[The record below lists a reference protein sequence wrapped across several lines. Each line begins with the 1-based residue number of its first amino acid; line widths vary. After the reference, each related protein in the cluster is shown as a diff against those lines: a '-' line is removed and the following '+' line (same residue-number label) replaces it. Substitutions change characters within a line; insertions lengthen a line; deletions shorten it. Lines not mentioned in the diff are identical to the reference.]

1 MKSVY
6 SKNDLVD
13 WSKCYIL
20 TKFAGHKFIKMFSK
34 EEAQKLRKEF
44 WITFGK
50 SFPRKWILYNTKIKD
65 FSFKFNA
72 DTKKAEV
79 SLDIEINDELFRN
92 AYFEKM
98 WSLESILEEEVGAIQ
113 KDEFYTLE
121 NGKVI
126 SRFWITKENVSIY
139 NKNTWQEIFEFFIE
153 KMERFESVFYEYED
167 FIKDV

>member
-1 MKSVY
+1 
-6 SKNDLVD
+6 
-13 WSKCYIL
+13 
-20 TKFAGHKFIKMFSK
+20 MFSK
-34 EEAQKLRKEF
+34 QEAQQIRKEF
-44 WITFGK
+44 WIAFGK

-72 DTKKAEV
+72 DSKKAEV

-98 WSLESILEEEVGAIQ
+98 WSLESILEEEVGAVQ

-126 SRFWITKENVSIY
+126 SRFWIAKENVSIY

-153 KMERFESVFYEYED
+153 KMDGFERVFYEYEE